1 MVLCCGRVEAERVGR
16 GGEPLL
22 AGEVR
27 WSLMLHFALV
37 AVLTVLLSLFV
48 VFAMFYALRRWL

>member
-1 MVLCCGRVEAERVGR
+1 VGR